1 MATLVPEHQQRT
13 GKRLP
18 PGPRGHWLRG
28 CLRRFQQEPLEFYRE
43 CHRDYGDYVRI
54 RMVPGVDVY
63 MLTHPD
69 AVEQVLQKHHKNYR
83 KPDFFPKTV
92 GLLAGNG
99 ILTSSGDFWLRQ
111 RRLMQPAFHRQQLER
126 LVPAMTV
133 AAGEFIEQRLK
144 ASATESFDILPEMM
158 KLSLKIAG
166 NTLFS
171 TDISAKADEIGQAFR
186 TAFEYV
192 SYRMNYSPWTP
203 VWWPTKRN
211 REFAQAKRVLDR
223 VVLKIIS
230 NRRQSGETPDD
241 LLTLLLAAQDEE
253 SGAGMTD
260 QQLLDEV
267 LTLLTAGHET
277 VGASLTWTW
286 SLLGEHRDIQQN
298 VFDEIHHVLG
308 DRPPTLEDLPNLPL
322 TRAVYDETI
331 RLYPPAWGQP
341 RQAIDEDKIG
351 GYTIPKGAFIIISQW
366 ITHRHED
373 YWSNPHAFQ
382 PERFLNPDPNRPKF
396 AYFPFGGGPRICI
409 GNTFALMEAPLV
421 MATILQRFRVHR
433 TTIGEIVPDPTFTLR
448 PKFGVPVRLEA
459 R

>member
-1 MATLVPEHQQRT
+1 MTTATT
-13 GKRLP
+13 RLM

-43 CHRDYGDYVRI
+43 CHREYGDYVRI

-63 MLTHPD
+63 LLTHPD
-69 AVEQVLQKHHKNYR
+69 AVEHILQKHHKNFR

-126 LVPAMTV
+126 LVPAMTE
-133 AAGEFIEQRLK
+133 AATAFVEERLK
-144 ASATESFDILPEMM
+144 SPTETFDILPEMM
-158 KLSLKIAG
+158 KLSLRIAG

-171 TDISAKADEIGQAFR
+171 TDISADADEVGQAFR
-186 TAFEYV
+186 TTFDYV

-203 VWWPTKRN
+203 VWWPNQRN
-211 REFAQAKRVLDR
+211 REFALAKRVLDR
-223 VVLKIIS
+223 VVLKIIA
-230 NRRQSGETPDD
+230 NRRASHDKPDD
-241 LLTLLLAAQDEE
+241 LLTLLLAAQDED
-253 SGAGMTD
+253 SGGGMTD

-277 VGASLTWTW
+277 VGASLAWVW
-286 SLLGEHRDIQQN
+286 SLLGEDHDIQEN
-298 VFDEIHHVLG
+298 VYDEIHSVLRG
-308 DRPPTLEDLPNLPL
+308 RTPTLEDLPNLPL

-341 RQAIDEDKIG
+341 RQSIDEDELG
-351 GYTIPKGAFIIISQW
+351 GYTLPKKSFIVISQW
-366 ITHRHED
+366 ITQRHEAFWPD
-373 YWSNPHAFQ
+373 PHAFQ
-382 PERFLNPDPNRPKF
+382 PERFLTPDPQRPKF

-421 MATILQRFRVHR
+421 MATILQRFRIRR
-433 TTIGEIVPDPTFTLR
+433 TTTEPIVPDPTFTLR